1 MGRFTDLSGQ
11 KFGFWTVSALSGSNR
26 SGSIYECICQCGC
39 VKNIPRCNLISE
51 KTKSCGCMKSSTISK
66 KKTTHGHSC
75 GKNNKASKVY
85 NTWSSMIN
93 RCFNSENQSY
103 KYYGKRGITV
113 CDDWKIFEN
122 FLADMGQPE
131 PHQSIDR
138 INNNGNYEPKN
149 CRWAT
154 NSQQMKNTSRTRLT
168 DEIVKQI
175 RSEQISAKEVCKM
188 TGCSPSTYYA
198 VKKGINWK

>member
-1 MGRFTDLSGQ
+1 MGRFVDLSGQ
-11 KFGFWTVSALSGSNR
+11 KFGFWTVSALSGSSR
-26 SGSIYECICQCGC
+26 YGSIYECVCQCGC
-39 VKNIPRCNLISE
+39 VRNIPRCNLVSE
-51 KTKSCGCMKSSTISK
+51 KTKSCGCMKSAMISK
-66 KKTTHGHSC
+66 RKTTHGHSQ

-85 NTWSSMIN
+85 NAWSSMIN
-93 RCFNSENQSY
+93 RCFNPENKGY
-103 KYYGKRGITV
+103 EYYGKRGITV
-113 CDDWKIFEN
+113 CDEWRVFEN
-122 FLADMGQPE
+122 FLVDMGQPE

-138 INNNGNYEPKN
+138 IDNNGNYEPKN

-154 NSQQMKNTSRTRLT
+154 NSQQMKNNSRTRLT

-175 RSEQISAKEVCKM
+175 RSGQVSAKEVCEM